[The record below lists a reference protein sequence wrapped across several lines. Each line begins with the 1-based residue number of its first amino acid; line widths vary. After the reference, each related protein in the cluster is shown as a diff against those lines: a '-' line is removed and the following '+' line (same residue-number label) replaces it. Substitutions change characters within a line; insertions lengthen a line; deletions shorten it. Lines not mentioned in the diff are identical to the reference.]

1 MIQYETAVYLYTHYE
16 SGQSYWQQM
25 SAPRHMK
32 KVQMRR
38 GLDNK
43 FFFVESD
50 NTNTTDTVI
59 ELKVDNIKGERFEYI
74 LQDAYVLTS
83 GQVVALEID
92 QDHTI
97 ESLLSSNYDIETNKI
112 FVMDDSLQLYHLQEE
127 IEDLYT
133 ELKHENL
140 ADVPG
145 LSNAIS

>member
-1 MIQYETAVYLYTHYE
+1 
-16 SGQSYWQQM
+16 
-25 SAPRHMK
+25 
-32 KVQMRR
+32 MRR

-43 FFFVESD
+43 FYFVESD

-59 ELKVDNIKGERFEYI
+59 ELHVDNKKGERFEYI

-83 GQVVALEID
+83 GQVLALEID

-97 ESLLSSNYDIETNKI
+97 ACLLSSNYNIETNKI
-112 FVMDDSLQLYHLQEE
+112 FVMDDSLQLYHLREE